1 MSKQSK
7 ISVEKVPS
15 SPYLPLTFP
24 LVQTSDDSKLPK
36 PQSAATDDND
46 QAKTPLSSNSEED
59 ETSANRSKNS
69 KENNPLIWKFTK
81 ISAVKEQ

>member
-1 MSKQSK
+1 LSKQSK

-15 SPYLPLTFP
+15 SLYLPLTFP
-24 LVQTSDDSKLPK
+24 LVQTSDDSKLSK

-59 ETSANRSKNS
+59 ETSANRSKIA
-69 KENNPLIWKFTK
+69 KRIIP
-81 ISAVKEQ
+81 